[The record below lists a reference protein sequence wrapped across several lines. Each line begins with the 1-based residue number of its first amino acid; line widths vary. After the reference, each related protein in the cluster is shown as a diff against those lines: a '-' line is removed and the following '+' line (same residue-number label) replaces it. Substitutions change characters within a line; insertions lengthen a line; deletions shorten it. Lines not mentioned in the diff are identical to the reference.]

1 VSTLVGGSHRSTRAR
16 PAARPYA
23 VSVTLPHR
31 DAGSA
36 ARGLLAE
43 LRRRVSAGGEVADWD
58 TLAMHG
64 PRPSSDARGHVWFEY
79 TAVVQCRPVPHSGVL
94 AG

>member
-1 VSTLVGGSHRSTRAR
+1 VLA
-16 PAARPYA
+16 PAADRAVRAYA
-23 VSVTLPHR
+23 VSVSLPYR

-43 LRRRVSAGGEVADWD
+43 LRHRVTAGGEVADWD
-58 TLAMHG
+58 TLVLHD

-79 TAVVQCRPVPHSGVL
+79 TAAVECRPVPQ
-94 AG
+94 A